1 MPGSPSLAAI
11 DKQAGVGHRGTNNNC
26 SGAGNGSRLDKQ
38 ETGPPMSTLMPVGA
52 GALLRH
58 PSFLLFVI
66 SRAFSRFSGQI
77 AAVAVGWQVYE
88 LTGSAFDLGMI
99 GLVQFLPTALLVF
112 VAGHAA
118 DRYERKRVV
127 QVCLLVEALTAL
139 FLAWGAYTGSL
150 TVVQIFIAMAVLGTA
165 GAFESPAT
173 AALLPL
179 VAPRGSLQRATAVS
193 SGVGQIA
200 TITGPALGG
209 LAYVIAPALPY
220 GMMVVFCISGALMTG
235 AIRLTQPAAMRDS
248 ATPNDLF
255 AGVRFV
261 RNNPAILGTIS
272 LDLFAVLLG
281 GATALLPI
289 YARDILDTGPLGLGI
304 LRAAPAV
311 GALLMTAFLAR
322 HTINRRVGMRMF
334 QAVIVFGAATVVFAL
349 SHWMWLSVLA
359 LAVLGAADTVS
370 VVIRFS
376 LVQLATPDDMRGRVG
391 AVNFLFINASNQ
403 LGQFES
409 GVTAALFGTMPAAVL
424 GGVGT
429 IAIAL
434 LWMKLFP
441 ALRKVERLE

>member
-1 MPGSPSLAAI
+1 MSSPLPVAGSS
-11 DKQAGVGHRGTNNNC
+11 
-26 SGAGNGSRLDKQ
+26 
-38 ETGPPMSTLMPVGA
+38 
-52 GALLRH
+52 ALLSH
-58 PSFLLFVI
+58 KSFLPFLL
-66 SRAFSRFSGQI
+66 SRSFSRFSSQI
-77 AAVAVGWQVYE
+77 AAVAIGWQVYD
-88 LTGSAFDLGMI
+88 LTGSAFDLGMV
-99 GLVQFLPTALLVF
+99 GLVQFLPTLLLVF

-127 QVCLLVEALTAL
+127 QVCQLAEALTAL
-139 FLAWGAYTGSL
+139 FLAWGASAGSL
-150 TVVQIFIAMAVLGTA
+150 TVAQIFIAAAVLGTA
-165 GAFESPAT
+165 GAFESPT
-173 AALLPL
+173 IAALLPL
-179 VAPRGSLQRATAVS
+179 IAPEGSLQRATAIS
-193 SGVGQIA
+193 SGAAQLA

-209 LAYVIAPALPY
+209 LAYAAAPSVPY
-220 GMMVVFCISGALMTG
+220 GLMALFWLLGTVLTG
-235 AIRLTQPAAMRDS
+235 AIRPAKSAAVRDAAMP
-248 ATPNDLF
+248 ADLF

-289 YARDILDTGPLGLGI
+289 YARDILQAGPLGLGI

-311 GALLMTAFLAR
+311 GALLMTAVLAR

-334 QAVIVFGAATVVFAL
+334 QAVIVFGIATVVFAI
-349 SHWMWLSVLA
+349 SHWMWLSVLS
-359 LAVLGAADTVS
+359 LAILGAADTIS

-376 LVQLATPDDMRGRVG
+376 LVQLSTPDEMRGRVG

-409 GVTAALFGTMPAAVL
+409 GVTAALFGAMPAAAL
-424 GGVGT
+424 GGLGT

-441 ALRKVERLE
+441 ALRDVERLE

>member
-1 MPGSPSLAAI
+1 MISADS
-11 DKQAGVGHRGTNNNC
+11 
-26 SGAGNGSRLDKQ
+26 SS
-38 ETGPPMSTLMPVGA
+38 
-52 GALLRH
+52 LLRH
-58 PSFLLFVI
+58 RSFLLFLLTR
-66 SRAFSRFSGQI
+66 SFSRFSSQV
-77 AAVAVGWQVYE
+77 AAVAIGWQIYD
-88 LTGSAFDLGMI
+88 LTGSAFDLGMV

-112 VAGHAA
+112 VAGHAV
-118 DRYERKRVV
+118 DRYERRRVL
-127 QVCLLVEALTAL
+127 QICQLAQALTAL
-139 FLAWGAYTGSL
+139 FLAWGAYSGSL
-150 TVVQIFIAMAVLGTA
+150 TALQIFIATGVLGTA
-165 GAFESPAT
+165 TAFESPAV

-179 VAPRGSLQRATAVS
+179 IVPQGTLQRATALS
-193 SGVGQIA
+193 SGSAQIA

-209 LAYVIAPALPY
+209 LAYAVAPSMPY
-220 GMMVVFCISGALMTG
+220 GMMVLFWLSGAILTG
-235 AIRLTQPAAMRDS
+235 AIRLAQSAVVVRDS
-248 ATPNDLF
+248 ATPADLF

-289 YARDILDTGPLGLGI
+289 YARDILQTGPWGLGI

-311 GALLMTAFLAR
+311 GALVMTAVLAR
-322 HTINRRVGMRMF
+322 HTINRRVGVRMF
-334 QAVIVFGAATVVFAL
+334 QAVIVFGVATVVFAV
-349 SHWMWLSVLA
+349 SQWMWLSVMA
-359 LAVLGAADTVS
+359 LAILGAADIVS

-376 LVQLATPDDMRGRVG
+376 LVQLATPDEMRGRVG

-409 GVTAALFGTMPAAVL
+409 GVTAALFGAMPAAVL

-441 ALRKVERLE
+441 TLRDVERLE

>member
-1 MPGSPSLAAI
+1 MSSVLPLAAI
-11 DKQAGVGHRGTNNNC
+11 D
-26 SGAGNGSRLDKQ
+26 
-38 ETGPPMSTLMPVGA
+38 
-52 GALLRH
+52 LLRH
-58 PSFLLFVI
+58 RSFVLFLL
-66 SRAFSRFSGQI
+66 SRSLSRFSSQI
-77 AAVAVGWQVYE
+77 AAVAIGWQIYE
-88 LTGSAFDLGMI
+88 LTGSAFDLGMV

-118 DRYERKRVV
+118 DRFERKRVV
-127 QVCLLVEALTAL
+127 QLCQLAEALTAL
-139 FLAWGAYTGSL
+139 FLAWSTYAGWL
-150 TVVQIFIAMAVLGTA
+150 NEVQIFIATFIIGIA

-179 VAPRGSLQRATAVS
+179 ITPQGSLQRATAIS
-193 SGVGQIA
+193 SGAAQIA

-209 LAYVIAPALPY
+209 LAFVFAPSLPY
-220 GMMVVFCISGALMTG
+220 GIIVVFWLAG
-235 AIRLTQPAAMRDS
+235 AILTGGIIAMSQAVPKQDAS
-248 ATPNDLF
+248 ADDLF
-255 AGVRFV
+255 AGVKFI

-281 GATALLPI
+281 GVTALLPI
-289 YARDILDTGPLGLGI
+289 YARDILQTGPLGLGI

-311 GALLMTAFLAR
+311 GALLTTIVLAR
-322 HTINRRVGMRMF
+322 HSISRRVGMRMF
-334 QAVIVFGAATVVFAL
+334 QAVIIFGAATIAFAL
-349 SHWMWLSVLA
+349 SHWMWLSVLS
-359 LAVLGAADTVS
+359 LAILGAADTVS

-409 GVTAALFGTMPAAVL
+409 GITAALFGTIPAAVL

-441 ALRKVERLE
+441 TLRDVEKLE